1 MDIVTE
7 EEKQALRS
15 ILTSFYGSQTLRW
28 GVTQRSFELFGELI
42 SKTKQCDIAMNWV
55 PRPFYIGNSL
65 NWAKKQVRQAIVR
78 ESVRG
83 AEWPIFLPRLQN
95 GKINYEL
102 EFYRYSKTNLSRR

>member
-15 ILTSFYGSQTLRW
+15 ILTSFYGNQTLRW
-28 GVTQRSFELFGELI
+28 GITQRSFELFGELI

-78 ESVRG
+78 HFKKDENKHYLLCMRAS
-83 AEWPIFLPRLQN
+83 ALSMKTQFFMAQN
-95 GKINYEL
+95 
-102 EFYRYSKTNLSRR
+102 

>member
-78 ESVRG
+78 HFKKDENKHYLLCMRAS
-83 AEWPIFLPRLQN
+83 ALSMKTQFFMAQN
-95 GKINYEL
+95 
-102 EFYRYSKTNLSRR
+102 